1 MNLEPESFNQLR
13 PKSTGTVTLGISWVQ
28 GEGEVHFR
36 KKHHSF
42 DTAFREFLAAWVEC
56 SKLGSLSVVG
66 YFSGQDVL
74 DDQLAVGGEEVA
86 ALVQLLNLLV
96 VVNILLAVF
105 DEHVVLTKQQTKVL
119 IEISTSSFPLDDTQ
133 NEEKWPRT
141 S

>member
-1 MNLEPESFNQLR
+1 M
-13 PKSTGTVTLGISWVQ
+13 
-28 GEGEVHFR
+28 
-36 KKHHSF
+36 
-42 DTAFREFLAAWVEC
+42 
-56 SKLGSLSVVG
+56 GSLSVVG

-105 DEHVVLTKQQTKVL
+105 DEHVVLTKQQTKV
-119 IEISTSSFPLDDTQ
+119 STSSFPLDDTQ

>member
-1 MNLEPESFNQLR
+1 M
-13 PKSTGTVTLGISWVQ
+13 
-28 GEGEVHFR
+28 
-36 KKHHSF
+36 
-42 DTAFREFLAAWVEC
+42 
-56 SKLGSLSVVG
+56 GSVSVVG

>member
-1 MNLEPESFNQLR
+1 M
-13 PKSTGTVTLGISWVQ
+13 
-28 GEGEVHFR
+28 
-36 KKHHSF
+36 
-42 DTAFREFLAAWVEC
+42 
-56 SKLGSLSVVG
+56 GSLSVVG
-66 YFSGQDVL
+66 YFSGQGVL